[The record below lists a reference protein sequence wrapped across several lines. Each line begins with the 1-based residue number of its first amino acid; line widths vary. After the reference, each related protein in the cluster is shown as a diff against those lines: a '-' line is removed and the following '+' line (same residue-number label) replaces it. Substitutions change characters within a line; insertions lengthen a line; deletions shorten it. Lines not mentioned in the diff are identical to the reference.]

1 MNIDVRNSETAFN
14 ETRRIAVLLADRAV
28 QPLPDEEAAE
38 LTALLARHPAIDD
51 TELDQAASAVHL
63 AKPLLPE
70 SLPAALRARLFVAA
84 QAFCET
90 PESASQ
96 RLNSTSE
103 AAAMRG
109 ETAAAHSLVSP
120 APTVEAL
127 AFPSAARQ
135 PRQTEPKPVKARI
148 DLFGRLGWLAAAAC
162 LAIAFAGVRE
172 SRQAQKQFAAWQTQ
186 QARPDYAALR
196 QALIG
201 QGGAAQPINWTATAY
216 PGMQNVKGDV
226 VWSDAAQQGYM
237 RFVGLPANQ
246 PDQLVYQLWIFAA
259 NQDEQYPIDGGV
271 FNITGDGEIIVPIKA
286 KLLVNQPSLFAVT
299 IEKPGGVV
307 VSKRDKL
314 ALLAKVG

>member
-1 MNIDVRNSETAFN
+1 MTVDVRNSETAFN

-51 TELDQAASAVHL
+51 TELDEAASALHL

-70 SLPAALRARLFVAA
+70 SLPTALRARLFVAA
-84 QAFCET
+84 QAFCAAQ
-90 PESASQ
+90 ESAFAQ
-96 RLNSTSE
+96 P
-103 AAAMRG
+103 M
-109 ETAAAHSLVSP
+109 TASAVSP
-120 APTVEAL
+120 AQTAEVL

-135 PRQTEPKPVKARI
+135 PRRAEAKPVKPKI

-172 SRQAQKQFAAWQTQ
+172 ARQWQKQIEVLKAQ
-186 QARPDYAALR
+186 QAAPDYAVLR
-196 QALIG
+196 QALIA
-201 QGGAAQPINWTATAY
+201 QGGAARPINWTATAY

-226 VWSDAAQQGYM
+226 VWSDAEQQGYM
-237 RFVGLPANQ
+237 RFVGLPAND
-246 PDQLVYQLWIFAA
+246 PNQLVYQLWIFAA
-259 NQDEQYPIDGGV
+259 NQDEKYPIDGGV
-271 FNITGDGEIIVPIKA
+271 FNITSDGEIIVPIKA